1 MSKSILEVVHETAKG
16 LHKAGV
22 MNTQTMREFDALC
35 LTPVK
40 SYTPEQIKSIRL
52 ENKVSQAVFAT
63 YLNTSST
70 TVKNWE
76 QGRNKLNR
84 LALRLLSLIE
94 RKGLD
99 VLVS

>member
-1 MSKSILEVVHETAKG
+1 MSKSILKVVHETAKG

-22 MNTQTMREFDALC
+22 MNTQTMREFEALC

-40 SYTPEQIKSIRL
+40 IYTPEQIKSIRL
-52 ENKVSQAVFAT
+52 KNQVSQAVFAA
-63 YLNTSST
+63 YLNTSLST
-70 TVKNWE
+70 IQQWE
-76 QGRNKLNR
+76 QGGKQPHG
-84 LALRLLSLIE
+84 LALRLLDLIE

>member
-1 MSKSILEVVHETAKG
+1 MSKSILEVVHETAEG

-52 ENKVSQAVFAT
+52 KNKVSQAVFAN

-76 QGRNKLNR
+76 QGRNKPKR

-94 RKGLD
+94 RKGLE